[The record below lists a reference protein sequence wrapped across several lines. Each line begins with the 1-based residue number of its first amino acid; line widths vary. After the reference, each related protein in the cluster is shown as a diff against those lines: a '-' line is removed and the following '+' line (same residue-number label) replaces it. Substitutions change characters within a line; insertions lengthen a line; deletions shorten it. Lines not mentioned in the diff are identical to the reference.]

1 MKIAIVDSGLGLVSL
16 LKMIVD
22 ARLKH
27 DIDLIFSKKFP
38 LGNCSNSE
46 LIEITNDI
54 EDRIN
59 KKDFD
64 LVIIM
69 CNTLSTVISNKSYIK
84 ILDYN
89 LNYLKDNS
97 DAFPVGT
104 KTTIDFLKKGY
115 ADEYLAK
122 DIEDDNLK
130 HIIFDINKWPQK
142 KEYLLCCTHYKLVE
156 NIIAMLKKDAKVTDL
171 TYKVFEDLLFFP
183 QSDQLKID
191 YGGKE
196 NIIKKYLKF

>member
-16 LKMIVD
+16 LKMIVNF
-22 ARLKH
+22 RLKH
-27 DIDLIFSKKFP
+27 DIDLIFSKNFP
-38 LGNCSNSE
+38 LGNCSLSE
-46 LIEITNDI
+46 LEETAKDI

-59 KKDFD
+59 KKNYD

-69 CNTLSTVISNKSYIK
+69 CNTLSTIMKNKSYIK

-89 LNYLKDNS
+89 LKYLKDNK

-104 KTTIDFLKKGY
+104 KNTIDFLKKGH

-122 DIEDDNLK
+122 DIEEDNLK
-130 HIIFDINKWPQK
+130 HIIFDINRWPVK

-156 NIIAMLKKDAKVTDL
+156 NIISMIKKEAKVTDL
-171 TYKVFEDLLFFP
+171 TSKVFEDLLFFP
-183 QSDQLKID
+183 QSDQLKINYD
-191 YGGKE
+191 GKE